1 MLFNIDS
8 DHGSRIEGW
17 IMPDNPSV
25 TPTVQ
30 VVIDGEAV
38 ATVKAQ
44 ILRPLLR
51 EQGLHET
58 GVCGFLLDGRNI
70 TGLAV
75 ADDIEIYDS
84 DTNVRIYRRRPLT
97 AKIEA
102 KLFRLETQVL
112 RNAVFNEA
120 LEPLFHMAFTKL
132 EALPEETAKS
142 ILGLPF
148 TASNYVTGR
157 VHFRVF
163 DALLRDRGF
172 KPCVV
177 LRDPLEELAEQLLL
191 LRWASA
197 RPKQALK
204 GVLHESMLGLVEMI
218 DPNMSTEVGQ
228 LESWLMRLSA
238 RARHPLTDP
247 LTRLLTCLSPDDRAV
262 PHAAADAL
270 DSLADFAA
278 VGFRA
283 DIEGFSLHL
292 EAALDSEL
300 PRWTLPE
307 TASRVVELAAQLG
320 RLEIVRQ
327 MLATDLEVYA
337 AAQEAWMAAKV
348 EPASRF

>member
-1 MLFNIDS
+1 
-8 DHGSRIEGW
+8 
-17 IMPDNPSV
+17 MPDNPSV
-25 TPTVQ
+25 TPTVL
-30 VVIDGEAV
+30 VVVDGETV

-58 GVCGFLLDGRNI
+58 GVCGFVLDGRNI
-70 TGLAV
+70 TGLEV

-84 DTNVRIYRRRPLT
+84 DTNVRIYRRRPPT
-97 AKIEA
+97 AGIEA

-132 EALPEETAKS
+132 EALPEETSKS

-172 KPCVV
+172 KPCMV

-191 LRWASA
+191 LKWAGT
-197 RPKQALK
+197 RPKQALR
-204 GVLHESMLGLVEMI
+204 GVLQESLLGLVETI
-218 DPNMSTEVGQ
+218 DPDMSTEVGQ
-228 LESWLMRLSA
+228 LESWLMRLST

-247 LTRLLTCLSPDDRAV
+247 LTRLLTCLSPDDRAA
-262 PHAAADAL
+262 PQAAADAL
-270 DSLADFAA
+270 DTLAEFAA
-278 VGFRA
+278 VGFRT
-283 DIEGFSLHL
+283 DMESFSLHL
-292 EAALDSEL
+292 EGALDSQL

-307 TASRVVELAAQLG
+307 PAERVVELAVQLG
-320 RLEIVRQ
+320 KLDIARQ

-337 AAQEAWMAAKV
+337 VAREAWVVAKA
-348 EPASRF
+348 EPASRS

>member
-1 MLFNIDS
+1 
-8 DHGSRIEGW
+8 
-17 IMPDNPSV
+17 MPDNPSV

-30 VVIDGEAV
+30 VLISGEAV
-38 ATVKAQ
+38 ATVKAH

-58 GVCGFLLDGRNI
+58 GVCGFVVDSRNCP
-70 TGLAV
+70 GLEV

-97 AKIEA
+97 AGIET
-102 KLFRLETQVL
+102 KLFRLESQVL

-120 LEPLFHMAFTKL
+120 MEPLFHMAFTKL
-132 EALPEETAKS
+132 ETLPEETAKS

-148 TASNYVTGR
+148 SSSIYVTGR

-163 DALLRDRGF
+163 DPLLRDRGF
-172 KPCVV
+172 KTCMF
-177 LRDPLEELAEQLLL
+177 LRNPLEELAEQLLL
-191 LRWASA
+191 LRWAA
-197 RPKQALK
+197 TRPKQALK
-204 GVLHESMLGLVEMI
+204 GVLHESMLGLVETI
-218 DPNMSTEVGQ
+218 DSDMSTEVGQ

-247 LTRLLTCLSPDDRAV
+247 LTRLLTCLSPEDRAV
-262 PHAAADAL
+262 PQGAADAL
-270 DSLADFAA
+270 DTLADFAA

-283 DIEGFSLHL
+283 EIESFSLHL

-300 PRWTLPE
+300 PRLTLPE
-307 TASRVVELAAQLG
+307 PAQRVAELAAQLG

-337 AAQEAWMAAKV
+337 AAQQAWVSAKA